1 MSSISHPSYR
11 FLIPLIL
18 SAIILP
24 TDFASARYS
33 KNKDKRSRNIL
44 QQLFN
49 PNYSGIGEIR
59 VEKRMV
65 KEYAKAARRA
75 KTKSC
80 EKQFERRILVSL
92 RRIARYK
99 KLRRDYSY
107 RGLWRITVQPGGRE
121 FLLHVTSHN
130 QATDFVSGQ
139 FESLARVPQDPFIGW
154 ERFNGLRTVSESVAG
169 QYYLFLTIP
178 RQNKSVFS
186 GEGGFLS
193 SPEDFFGTRIGSP

>member
-139 FESLARVPQDPFIGW
+139 FESLARVPQDPFIGR

-169 QYYLFLTIP
+169 Q
-178 RQNKSVFS
+178 V
-186 GEGGFLS
+186 LS
-193 SPEDFFGTRIGSP
+193 LSYHSQAE

>member
-1 MSSISHPSYR
+1 M
-11 FLIPLIL
+11 
-18 SAIILP
+18 
-24 TDFASARYS
+24 
-33 KNKDKRSRNIL
+33 

-107 RGLWRITVQPGGRE
+107 RGLWRITVQQGGRE